1 MIISRTRA
9 IARALPI
16 WIPVLPHRGLFEI
29 PETRSGDI
37 NGANISQLLLSASRF
52 LHLLFLVDEGSFQKA
67 LGILF
72 RPRCKDALTK
82 NFVLSNT
89 RFVPWGARRTIE
101 GLAMFAY
108 EA

>member
-16 WIPVLPHRGLFEI
+16 WIPVLPTEALFEI
-29 PETRSGDI
+29 PKTRSGDV

-67 LGILF
+67 LGILY
-72 RPRCKDALTK
+72 RPLCKDALT
-82 NFVLSNT
+82 NFFVLSNI
-89 RFVPWGARRTIE
+89 RFVSWWVRRNAE
-101 GLAMFAY
+101 GLA
-108 EA
+108 